1 MNHLFRKGRGKM
13 KNKSRNKSKNK
24 SKRNRKYRTRKRG
37 GTREEDEVFLN
48 AEVGDDE
55 LNEEVG
61 DDLLQLEVQSSPAAA
76 EAVALPPAAPD
87 AAEAAEAAARP
98 DTPPPGRRDRFTE
111 GVATFRKN
119 SKIDDDKLYEAF
131 ENDDANDMLDKL
143 ADKVYIMPDEKT
155 NALLRRRWDDSARI
169 GALKKG
175 REAYA
180 DEGSI
185 RGLPRPRDDKEGL
198 AQEKA
203 GQTEGAAVL
212 PPAPPEGGYGYSRT
226 KKYKRKRT
234 RKRL

>member
-1 MNHLFRKGRGKM
+1 M

-76 EAVALPPAAPD
+76 EAVALPPAAP
-87 AAEAAEAAARP
+87 AAEAVALPPAAPDAAEAAARP